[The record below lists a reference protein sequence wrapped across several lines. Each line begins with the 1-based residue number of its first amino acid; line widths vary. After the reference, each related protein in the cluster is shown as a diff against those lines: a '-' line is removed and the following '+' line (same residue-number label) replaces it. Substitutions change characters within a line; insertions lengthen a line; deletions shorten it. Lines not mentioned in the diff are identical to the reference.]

1 MIRVLQRRG
10 FWGLVAMAS
19 WPNAAFDL
27 CGICCGQFG
36 MPFVTFL
43 SATALGKGFIKAPM
57 QARSPWAVA
66 TRSLGPIRAVAN
78 NSCSAVGLFPPV
90 PPSA

>member
-1 MIRVLQRRG
+1 MLIGGWQVGMISVLQRRG

-36 MPFVTFL
+36 MPFATFFA
-43 SATALGKGFIKAPM
+43 ATALGKALIKAPL
-57 QARSPWAVA
+57 QVHLASDRPRSPLAVPA
-66 TRSLGPIRAVAN
+66 SALAPDRA
-78 NSCSAVGLFPPV
+78 
-90 PPSA
+90 